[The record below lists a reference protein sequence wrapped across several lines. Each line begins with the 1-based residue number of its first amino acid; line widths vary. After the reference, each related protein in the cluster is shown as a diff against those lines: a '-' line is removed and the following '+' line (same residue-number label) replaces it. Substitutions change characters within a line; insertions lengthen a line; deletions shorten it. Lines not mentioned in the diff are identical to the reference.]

1 MLLNRCR
8 GPRSMALLEGIRK
21 EEEENADKAEKA
33 DGRVGVAGRE
43 MEERVDGCLWHS
55 VAEATELLVVGMVV
69 GKEIMLVKEGVVVL
83 IEKGM
88 VVMGGVEV
96 VVVVGGVVDLV
107 EEEVFVLRTGEMVV
121 SVEEGMVMLVTEE
134 VAVRQ

>member
-1 MLLNRCR
+1 MLLNWCR

-43 MEERVDGCLWHS
+43 MEERVNGCLWHS
-55 VAEATELLVVGMVV
+55 VAEATKLLVVEMVV

-107 EEEVFVLRTGEMVV
+107 EEVFVLRTGEMVV